1 MKSTS
6 FLKFLSGSFSS
17 SCLIFKVQ
25 FRCLSQD
32 SLLSISH
39 HLRFVNTFFQLFSKF
54 FPAFS
59 KFCFCDIPFS
69 QTLAPLPRRAF
80 VYRILSLVFPLVNI
94 FFDLFPL
101 LFSLLV
107 HPSVCFWVVR
117 CFIYYILYIFSVFI
131 FLLYMWLYKK
141 QSSPLSDC
149 LVIYGVCFACLLYLD
164 IFY

>member
-17 SCLIFKVQ
+17 RCLIFKVQ

-80 VYRILSLVFPLVNI
+80 VYRILSLTLSLVNT
-94 FFDLFPL
+94 FFDLFCS
-101 LFSLLV
+101 LFILSV
-107 HPSVCFWVVR
+107 HSAECFWV
-117 CFIYYILYIFSVFI
+117 IYPFCILYLV
-131 FLLYMWLYKK
+131 
-141 QSSPLSDC
+141 PL
-149 LVIYGVCFACLLYLD
+149 
-164 IFY
+164 